1 VAALVAAAVVV
12 LALGALLLLGPK
24 VEDGTGGTDAGGAG
38 GTGSGSEPSGA
49 GAGGTVAESAP
60 DGAVPADVLVAR
72 ERAAALFA
80 GERVG
85 AALAELEPLL
95 LRDPVDP
102 DDLVRVAI
110 CVRELDQDPDRVRT
124 LLERALELNE
134 ADAAAHYVLGRHL
147 FEVVESEAALYHFE
161 RASELAPDDYP
172 TRLALGKVLYDAG
185 VFDDVPEYVERA
197 EAIYA
202 ELYERGLEFGGS
214 WYLSATYM
222 YGQLLLDLER
232 IDEGDAVLDR
242 WTELKQRAVPE
253 PTNRDLLRGTLGRVA
268 APRPVARQA
277 PERAAL
283 AFAEVASWEG
293 LEPDGHPLFM
303 SPTEGWFAVNAGDVA
318 DAVPV
323 PGGPPLSS
331 ELPAGELFW
340 AARDGLWR
348 LDRSGARVR
357 VLAGDFTRVVPIEL
371 GEDRETR
378 LEIRGEID
386 GAAYRVR
393 SASSDLELAVA
404 RGAQVLLYR
413 TGEAFGA
420 FEEEPEVVA
429 TFESDVADLV
439 ASDVDHDGDL
449 DLVVAGAFGLRL
461 LRHDGAEVEGDGEN
475 GGASD
480 GGEAPTPGRFTLV
493 EFDAPGANRAFTHLL
508 TEDLDTDND
517 VDLIATG
524 PSGVLL
530 LDNDR
535 GGLWSDRSERLP
547 AELTGPRAPVVAD
560 FDGDALPDLYG
571 GAEPSAYTSRFGELF
586 VRASDAPTIEEV
598 LATAD
603 PYASGAVDLLHARE
617 TGGLAAERPLGGDRA
632 ALFDGVTVVSATV
645 GDSDRDG
652 LSDVLVADA
661 NGTVR
666 LFERAPDPS
675 ARSLCLALEG
685 VKDNARGVG
694 AIVEV
699 RAGEVYRRLYWRG
712 EPLALGI
719 GPHERAD
726 VLRVTWPNGV
736 VQSLIDVPADV
747 PLVVSQAEGLVGS
760 CPFLYTWDGTRYV
773 FVSDVIGI
781 TPLGL
786 PMAPGM
792 LVPPDHDEWV
802 LVRGDQLAPKDGEL
816 VLQLT
821 EELREVTYFDQV
833 FIEAVDRPAGVA
845 IYPNERFQFPPF
857 PREHV
862 FTVTESHAPLAAL
875 GSDGRDWAPELA
887 EVDGEM
893 SAPFVPYRGQF
904 LGLATPHTLELRFDP
919 DAVAAGQNL
928 RLVLTGWLYWTDASV
943 NMAAARHPDH
953 AFVPPI
959 LAVPDGA
966 GGWRDLGPPVGFPA
980 GKTKAM
986 VIELEPGTLD
996 PADPRIRIFSTLRLY
1011 WDEIRLATCNDDE
1024 PLVRTRLAP
1033 ASTNLWERGFSEP
1046 VMVGGDRLLEW
1057 FDWDGLAPQ
1066 PRWNMH
1072 PGMYTKLGDVTPLIE
1087 TVDDLFVVMG
1097 SGDCLTVR
1105 FDANALPPLPEGWT
1119 RDWLVFLDGWAKDR
1133 DPNTHEALFVEPLPF
1148 HGMSSYPPPPG
1159 EAHPDDA
1166 RTRAWRRDWQTR
1178 PARRWIEPI
1187 VPR

>member
-1 VAALVAAAVVV
+1 MGALVAAGLVVIVV
-12 LALGALLLLGPK
+12 LALLLLGPK
-24 VEDGTGGTDAGGAG
+24 DENGTPDTSGGS
-38 GTGSGSEPSGA
+38 TGSGADPGSGDSSIGPA
-49 GAGGTVAESAP
+49 ISA
-60 DGAVPADVLVAR
+60 DLLVAR

-102 DDLVRVAI
+102 ADLVRVAT
-110 CVRELDQDPDRVRT
+110 CVRELDLDPDRVRS

-147 FEVVESEAALYHFE
+147 FEVVESEAALVHFE

-172 TRLALGKVLYDAG
+172 TRLALGKVLEDIG
-185 VFDDVPEYVERA
+185 VFDDVPEYVVRA
-197 EAIYA
+197 EAIFA

-232 IDEGDAVLDR
+232 YDEGDAVLDR

-253 PTNRDLLRGTLGRVA
+253 PTTRDLLRGTLGRVA
-268 APRPVARQA
+268 VPRPIARRA
-277 PERAAL
+277 PERADL
-283 AFAEVASWEG
+283 QFAEIARWEG
-293 LEPDGHPLFM
+293 LEADGRPLFL

-323 PGGPPLSS
+323 PGGPPLLS

-348 LDRSGARVR
+348 LDPSGARVR
-357 VLAGDFTRVVPIEL
+357 VLDGDFSRVVPIEL

-378 LEIRGEID
+378 LEIRGEIA

-404 RGAQVLLYR
+404 RGADVLLYR
-413 TGEAFGA
+413 TDEAFGA
-420 FEEEPEVVA
+420 FEQKPELIA
-429 TFESDVADLV
+429 TFDGDVADLV

-449 DLVVAGAFGLRL
+449 DLVVAGPFGLRL
-461 LRHDGAEVEGDGEN
+461 LRHDGAEVPPEDGTPEDGADESGD
-475 GGASD
+475 
-480 GGEAPTPGRFTLV
+480 APAIGRFTLV
-493 EFDAPGANRAFTHLL
+493 PFEIPAANAPWTHVVA
-508 TEDLDTDND
+508 EDLDTDND
-517 VDLIATG
+517 VDLIASG
-524 PSGVLL
+524 PNGVLL
-530 LDNDR
+530 LDNER
-535 GGLWSDRSERLP
+535 GGTWSDRSERLP
-547 AELTGPRAPVVAD
+547 SALAGPNAPVIAD
-560 FDGDALPDLYG
+560 FDGDALPDIYG
-571 GAEPSAYTSRFGELF
+571 GADPAAYTSRFGELF
-586 VRASDAPTIEEV
+586 VQVDNAPTLADV
-598 LATAD
+598 LAAAD
-603 PYASGAVDLLHARE
+603 PYASGAVDLLRS
-617 TGGLAAERPLGGDRA
+617 TSPGGLGAVRPLTGDPARLFEGAFVTA
-632 ALFDGVTVVSATV
+632 AAV
-645 GDSDRDG
+645 GDADRDG
-652 LSDVLVADA
+652 LCDVLVADA
-661 NGTVR
+661 NGTLR
-666 LFERAPDPS
+666 LFERAQDPA
-675 ARSLCLALEG
+675 ARSICLALEG

-712 EPLALGI
+712 EPLALGL
-719 GPHERAD
+719 GSHEFAD

-736 VQSLIDVPADV
+736 VQSLIDVPTGV

-760 CPFLYTWDGTRYV
+760 CPFLYTWNGERFV

-833 FIEAVDRPAGVA
+833 FLEAVDRPAGIA
-845 IYPNERFQFPPF
+845 IFPNERFKFPPF

-862 FTVTESHAPLAAL
+862 FTVTQSHPPISAL

-887 EVDGEM
+887 SVDGEM

-904 LGLATPHTLELRFDP
+904 IGLATPHTLELEFDP
-919 DAVAAGQNL
+919 DAVALAQNP
-928 RLVLTGWLYWTDASV
+928 RLILTGWLYWTDASV
-943 NMAAARHPDH
+943 NVAAARHPNY

-959 LAVPDGA
+959 LQVPDGS

-986 VIELEPGTLD
+986 VIELEPGTID
-996 PADPRIRIFSTLRLY
+996 PKDPRIRIFSTLRLY
-1011 WDEIRLATCNDDE
+1011 WDEIVLATCNDDE
-1024 PLVRTRLAP
+1024 PLRRTRLAP
-1033 ASTNLWERGFSEP
+1033 SSANLWERGFSEP

-1105 FDANALPPLPEGWT
+1105 FDADALPPLPEGWT

-1133 DPNTHEALFVEPLPF
+1133 DPNTQEALFVEPLPF

-1159 EAHPDDA
+1159 EAHPDDE
-1166 RTRAWRRDWQTR
+1166 RTRAWRREWQTR
-1178 PARRWIEPI
+1178 PARRLIESL